1 MLPKSKIKV
10 VQSLKHKKN
19 RINSN
24 LFIVEGIKSFDELLK
39 SNYKIEFTIISKETL
54 DENKY
59 YKNLND
65 LYVVSAIE
73 IKKLS
78 GLKNN
83 KSLIS
88 VAHKKNQ
95 KKESIDFSKLIIA
108 LDSVSDPGNLGTI
121 IRIAD
126 WFNIKSIIC
135 SKNTVDLYN
144 SKVIQ
149 SSMGSFTRVNVF
161 YENLKEII
169 SNKDINVIGTSTD
182 GIDINK
188 FELPDKGIILFGNEA
203 KGIHKD
209 LKTYID
215 RWISIKKNGRAESL
229 NVSVSVGIILHKLTQ
244 E

>member
-24 LFIVEGIKSFDELLK
+24 LFLVEGIKSFDELLK
-39 SNYKIEFTIISKETL
+39 SNYKIEFTIISKETIAS
-54 DENKY
+54 NKN

-65 LYVVSAIE
+65 LYVVSAAE
-73 IKKLS
+73 INKLS

-88 VAHKKNQ
+88 VVHKKNQ
-95 KKESIDFSKLIIA
+95 KKESIDFSNLIIA

-126 WFNIKSIIC
+126 WFNIKSILC

-149 SSMGSFTRVNVF
+149 SSMGSFTRVDVF
-161 YENLKEII
+161 YDNLEDIMG
-169 SNKDINVIGTSTD
+169 SKDISVFGTSTD
-182 GIDINK
+182 GTDINN
-188 FELPDKGIILFGNEA
+188 FEKPDKGIILFGSES
-203 KGIHKD
+203 KGVSEH
-209 LKTYID
+209 LKKYVD
-215 RWISIKKNGRAESL
+215 KWISVKKNGGAESL
-229 NVSVSVGIILHKLTQ
+229 NVSVSVGIILHKLT
-244 E
+244 

>member
-24 LFIVEGIKSFDELLK
+24 LFLVEGIKSFDELLK

-54 DENKY
+54 AYNKH

-65 LYVVSAIE
+65 LYVVSAAE
-73 IKKLS
+73 INKLS

-83 KSLIS
+83 KSLVS
-88 VAHKKNQ
+88 VVHKKNQ
-95 KKESIDFSKLIIA
+95 KKESIDFSNLIIA

-126 WFNIKSIIC
+126 WFNIKSILC

-149 SSMGSFTRVNVF
+149 SSMGSFTRVDVF
-161 YENLKEII
+161 YDNLEDIMG
-169 SNKDINVIGTSTD
+169 SKDISVFGTSTD
-182 GIDINK
+182 GTDINN
-188 FELPDKGIILFGNEA
+188 FEKPDKGIILFVSES
-203 KGIHKD
+203 KGISEH
-209 LKTYID
+209 LKKYVD
-215 RWISIKKNGRAESL
+215 KWISVKKNGGAESL
-229 NVSVSVGIILHKLTQ
+229 NVSVSVGIILHKLT
-244 E
+244 

>member
-24 LFIVEGIKSFDELLK
+24 LFLVEGIKSFDELLK
-39 SNYKIEFTIISKETL
+39 SNYKIEFTIISKETIAS
-54 DENKY
+54 NKN

-65 LYVVSAIE
+65 LYVVSAAE
-73 IKKLS
+73 INKLS

-88 VAHKKNQ
+88 VVHKKNQ
-95 KKESIDFSKLIIA
+95 KKESIDFSNLIIA
-108 LDSVSDPGNLGTI
+108 LDSVNDPGNLGTI

-126 WFNIKSIIC
+126 WFNIKSILC

-149 SSMGSFTRVNVF
+149 SSMGSFTRVDVF
-161 YENLKEII
+161 YDNLEDIMG
-169 SNKDINVIGTSTD
+169 SKDISVFGTSTD
-182 GIDINK
+182 GTDINN
-188 FELPDKGIILFGNEA
+188 FEKPDKGIILFGSES
-203 KGIHKD
+203 KGVSVH
-209 LKTYID
+209 LKKYVD
-215 RWISIKKNGRAESL
+215 KWISIKKNGGAESL
-229 NVSVSVGIILHKLTQ
+229 NVSVSVGIILHKLT
-244 E
+244 

>member
-24 LFIVEGIKSFDELLK
+24 LFLVEGIKSFDELLK
-39 SNYKIEFTIISKETL
+39 SNYKIEFTIISKDTL
-54 DENKY
+54 ANNKN

-65 LYVVSAIE
+65 LYVVSDTE
-73 IKKLS
+73 INKLS

-83 KSLIS
+83 KSLVS
-88 VAHKKNQ
+88 VVHKKNQ
-95 KKESIDFSKLIIA
+95 KKESIDFSNLIIA
-108 LDSVSDPGNLGTI
+108 LDSVNDPGNLGTI

-149 SSMGSFTRVNVF
+149 SSMGSFTRVDVF
-161 YENLKEII
+161 YDNLEDIMG
-169 SNKDINVIGTSTD
+169 SKDISVFGTSTD
-182 GIDINK
+182 GTDINN
-188 FELPDKGIILFGNEA
+188 FEKPDKGIILFGSES
-203 KGIHKD
+203 KGVSEH
-209 LKTYID
+209 LKKYVD
-215 RWISIKKNGRAESL
+215 KWISIKKNGGAESL
-229 NVSVSVGIILHKLTQ
+229 NVSVSVGIILHKLT
-244 E
+244 

>member
-24 LFIVEGIKSFDELLK
+24 LFLVEGIKSFDELLK

-54 DENKY
+54 ANNKH

-65 LYVVSAIE
+65 LYVVSAEE
-73 IKKLS
+73 INKLS

-83 KSLIS
+83 KSLLS
-88 VAHKKNQ
+88 VVHKKNQ
-95 KKESIDFSKLIIA
+95 KKESIDFSNLIIA

-149 SSMGSFTRVNVF
+149 SSMGSFTRVDVF
-161 YENLKEII
+161 YDNLEDIMG
-169 SNKDINVIGTSTD
+169 SKDISVFGTSTD
-182 GIDINK
+182 GTDINN
-188 FELPDKGIILFGNEA
+188 FEKPDKGIILFGSES
-203 KGIHKD
+203 KGVSEH
-209 LKTYID
+209 LKKYVD
-215 RWISIKKNGRAESL
+215 KWISIKKNGGAESL
-229 NVSVSVGIILHKLTQ
+229 NVSVSVGIILHKLT
-244 E
+244 

>member
-24 LFIVEGIKSFDELLK
+24 LFLVEGIKSFDELLK
-39 SNYKIEFTIISKETL
+39 SNYKIEFTIISKETIAS
-54 DENKY
+54 NKN

-65 LYVVSAIE
+65 LYVVSAAE
-73 IKKLS
+73 INKLS

-88 VAHKKNQ
+88 VVHKKNQ
-95 KKESIDFSKLIIA
+95 KKESIDFSNLIIA
-108 LDSVSDPGNLGTI
+108 LDSVNDPGNLGTI

-126 WFNIKSIIC
+126 WFNIKSILC

-149 SSMGSFTRVNVF
+149 SSMGSFTRVDVF
-161 YENLKEII
+161 YDNLEDIMG
-169 SNKDINVIGTSTD
+169 SKDISVFGTSTD
-182 GIDINK
+182 GTDINN
-188 FELPDKGIILFGNEA
+188 FEKPDKGIILFGSES
-203 KGIHKD
+203 KGVSEH
-209 LKTYID
+209 LKKYVD
-215 RWISIKKNGRAESL
+215 KWISIKKNGGAESL
-229 NVSVSVGIILHKLTQ
+229 NVSVSVGIILHKLT
-244 E
+244 

>member
-24 LFIVEGIKSFDELLK
+24 LFLVEGIKSFDELLK

-54 DENKY
+54 ASNKN

-65 LYVVSAIE
+65 LYVVSAAE
-73 IKKLS
+73 INKLS

-88 VAHKKNQ
+88 VVHKKNQ
-95 KKESIDFSKLIIA
+95 KKESIDFSNLIIA

-126 WFNIKSIIC
+126 WFNIKSILC

-149 SSMGSFTRVNVF
+149 SSMGSFTRVDVF
-161 YENLKEII
+161 YDNLEDIMG
-169 SNKDINVIGTSTD
+169 SKDISVFGTSTD
-182 GIDINK
+182 GTDINN
-188 FELPDKGIILFGNEA
+188 FEKPDKGIILFGSES
-203 KGIHKD
+203 KGVSEH
-209 LKTYID
+209 LKKYVD
-215 RWISIKKNGRAESL
+215 KWISIKKNGGAESL
-229 NVSVSVGIILHKLTQ
+229 NVSVSVGIILHKLT
-244 E
+244 

>member
-24 LFIVEGIKSFDELLK
+24 LFLVEGIKSFDELLK

-54 DENKY
+54 ANNKH

-65 LYVVSAIE
+65 LYELSAAE
-73 IKKLS
+73 INKLS

-83 KSLIS
+83 KSLVS
-88 VAHKKNQ
+88 VVHKKNQ
-95 KKESIDFSKLIIA
+95 KKESIDFSNLIIA

-126 WFNIKSIIC
+126 WFNIKSILC

-149 SSMGSFTRVNVF
+149 SSMGSFTRVDVF
-161 YENLKEII
+161 YDNLEDIMG
-169 SNKDINVIGTSTD
+169 SKDISVFGTSTD
-182 GIDINK
+182 GTDINN
-188 FELPDKGIILFGNEA
+188 FEKPDKGIILFGSESQ
-203 KGIHKD
+203 GVREH
-209 LKTYID
+209 LKKYVD
-215 RWISIKKNGRAESL
+215 KWMSINKNGGAESL
-229 NVSVSVGIILHKLTQ
+229 NVSVSVGIILHKLT
-244 E
+244 

>member
-24 LFIVEGIKSFDELLK
+24 LFLVEGIKSFDELLK

-54 DENKY
+54 ANNKH

-65 LYVVSAIE
+65 LYVVSAGE
-73 IKKLS
+73 INKLS
-78 GLKNN
+78 RLKNN
-83 KSLIS
+83 KSLVS
-88 VAHKKNQ
+88 VVHKKNQ
-95 KKESIDFSKLIIA
+95 KKESIDFSNLIIA
-108 LDSVSDPGNLGTI
+108 LDSVNDPGNLGTI

-149 SSMGSFTRVNVF
+149 SSMGSFTRVDVF
-161 YENLKEII
+161 YDNLEDIMG
-169 SNKDINVIGTSTD
+169 SKDISVFGTSTD
-182 GIDINK
+182 GTDINN
-188 FELPDKGIILFGNEA
+188 FEKPDKGIILFGSES
-203 KGIHKD
+203 KGVSEH
-209 LKTYID
+209 LKKYVD
-215 RWISIKKNGRAESL
+215 KWISIKKNGGAESL
-229 NVSVSVGIILHKLTQ
+229 NVSVSVGIILHKLT
-244 E
+244 

>member
-24 LFIVEGIKSFDELLK
+24 LFLVEGIKSFDELLK

-54 DENKY
+54 ASNKN

-65 LYVVSAIE
+65 LYVVSASE
-73 IKKLS
+73 INKLS

-88 VAHKKNQ
+88 VVHKKNQ
-95 KKESIDFSKLIIA
+95 KKESIDFSNLIIA
-108 LDSVSDPGNLGTI
+108 LDSVNDPGNLGTI

-149 SSMGSFTRVNVF
+149 SSMGSFSRVDVF
-161 YENLKEII
+161 YDNLEDVLD
-169 SNKDINVIGTSTD
+169 SKDISVFGTSTD
-182 GIDINK
+182 GVDINK
-188 FELPDKGIILFGNEA
+188 FKKPDKGIILFGSES
-203 KGIHKD
+203 KGVSEH
-209 LKTYID
+209 LKKYVD
-215 RWISIKKNGRAESL
+215 KWISIKKNGGAESL
-229 NVSVSVGIILHKLTQ
+229 NVSVSVGIILHKLT
-244 E
+244 

>member
-24 LFIVEGIKSFDELLK
+24 LFLVEGIKSFDELLK

-54 DENKY
+54 ANKKH

-65 LYVVSAIE
+65 LYVVSSAE
-73 IKKLS
+73 INKLS
-78 GLKNN
+78 CLKNN

-88 VAHKKNQ
+88 VVHKKNL
-95 KKESIDFSKLIIA
+95 KKKSIDFSKLLIA

-121 IRIAD
+121 VRIAD
-126 WFNIKSIIC
+126 WFNIKSILC

-161 YENLKEII
+161 YENLEEVF
-169 SNKDINVIGTSTD
+169 SNQDINIIGTSTD
-182 GIDINK
+182 GIDLDQ
-188 FELPDKGIILFGNEA
+188 FEVPDKGIILFGSES
-203 KGIHKD
+203 KGIHKS
-209 LKTYID
+209 LEKYID
-215 RWISIKKNGRAESL
+215 TWISIKKNGRAESL
-229 NVSVSVGIILHKLTQ
+229 NVSVSVGIILHKLS
-244 E
+244 